1 MESPTPNPS
10 QIEIMK
16 NYDLPGVAALH
27 AICFEDSWHTEL
39 LGKILSAPGTFG
51 LFCRPHGKTMGF
63 VICRSSGQEGEILS
77 LAVAP
82 GVRRNGLGSALLDAA
97 KAHAMTREIE
107 ALFLEV
113 AEDNMAAR
121 RLYENSGFKIVG
133 RRPRY
138 YRRRYG
144 PSVDALTQ
152 RCGLISTD
160 AG

>member
-1 MESPTPNPS
+1 
-10 QIEIMK
+10 MK

-51 LFCRPHGKTMGF
+51 LFCRPHGKPRGF